1 MIRLIA
7 FDVDGTLVEHPERLV
22 IWQLLNRRFL
32 GDLAVSDQRYFDF
45 MDGKFDY
52 DAWVAM
58 DVSDWIT
65 AGAHRSEMA
74 EEVRQLRLIPGAHE
88 VLAELK
94 TRGYKL
100 AVISGTLDLVIEEF
114 FPEHPFEA
122 IYTNKVLFDREGK
135 LKGWEATRYDMEGKA
150 RALESLAKRFHLS
163 LEQCAFVGD
172 HENDVAVATAA
183 GFSVG
188 FNPKTPKLEAVVDEI
203 VRSESLHPVLEFFPP
218 IG

>member
-1 MIRLIA
+1 M
-7 FDVDGTLVEHPERLV
+7 DGTLVEHPEQLV

-32 GDLAVSDQRYFDF
+32 GDLEVSDQRYVDF
-45 MDGKFDY
+45 MGGKFDY
-52 DAWVAM
+52 DAWVAL
-58 DVSDWIT
+58 DVSDWI
-65 AGAHRSEMA
+65 ANGARREEMV
-74 EEVRQLRLIPGAHE
+74 EQVRELRIIPGAHE

-94 TRGYKL
+94 KRGYRL

-122 IYTNKVLFDREGK
+122 IYTNKLVFDRSGK

-163 LEQCAFVGD
+163 LSECAFVGD

-188 FNPKTPKLEAVVDEI
+188 FNPKTPKLEAVVDRV
-203 VRSESLHPVLEFFPP
+203 VRSDSLLPVLEFFPGSSEAP
-218 IG
+218 PSV